1 MTKIIA
7 VVGSKGGIGKTT
19 TLKNI
24 AALRASAGKSS
35 IVVDVDDRQHSFD
48 IWYKRREDFGMANYI
63 DYNGNL
69 TLISEDSSILNG
81 VIDSC
86 VKTGA
91 DTIFVDL
98 PGRLDT
104 PQAEMLLRADYVLC
118 PLSGSPDD
126 YDVLPQMTERMAK
139 AAKYKPD
146 LVLNVLYNK
155 AHPNA
160 KRRDSEYEDLNYQ
173 CSKMGRVCLLPIHIK
188 DLVAVKDSAKYGL
201 ALFEYAQLPTTTIS
215 DADHNVKAY
224 EELYEI
230 IFDEKWKLSKEFA
243 NGKIIADTA

>member
-24 AALRASAGKSS
+24 AVLRASAGKHSV
-35 IVVDVDDRQHSFD
+35 VVDVDYRQHSFEV
-48 IWYKRREDFGMANYI
+48 WYKRREDFGMAKYL

-69 TLISEDSSILNG
+69 DLICEDCSILNG

-86 VKTGA
+86 ITSNI

-104 PQAEMLLRADYVLC
+104 PQAEMLLKADFVFC

-126 YDVLPQMTERMAK
+126 YDVLPQMTEVMKK
-139 AAKYKPD
+139 AAKYKPN

-160 KRRDSEYEDLNYQ
+160 KRRDSELEDLEYQ
-173 CSKMGRVCLLPIHIK
+173 CSKMDRVKLLPIYIK
-188 DLVAVKDSAKYGL
+188 DLVAIKDSAKYGL
-201 ALFEYAQLPTTTIS
+201 SLFEYAHLPSSNIS
-215 DADHNVKAY
+215 ATDHNIRAFEDLY
-224 EELYEI
+224 EE
-230 IFDEKWKLSKEFA
+230 IFGEKWVLSKEFA
-243 NGKIIADTA
+243 DGKIITKAA